1 VKILENEVQQTDD
14 KNINIGELLKNA
26 RESKGLTIEKACEET
41 RISKDFLRA
50 VEDNQYSKI
59 PGEVFVKG
67 ILRTYGNY
75 LGLDGT
81 KLIEQYKIYAQG
93 LAPEQAAI
101 PKIREATHVTITP
114 TFKPNEDTPKNQKN
128 SLLLIL
134 VAVVVVLLAVG
145 AYYFSFMV
153 KPAGQPNAP
162 VSKTVQSPQTQPAP
176 KTSVFPQ
183 ETNAAKQQAVQ
194 PNATVPKN
202 APQPKQA
209 PDTQA
214 SPTTGKVNVDITCK
228 GICWLQVYDNNKLV
242 YEGTMGKDEKMHF
255 ASDTALR
262 VVYGNIRDVH
272 VNVNGKAEP
281 AMDTNDVVTKN
292 YGQSEQKGI

>member
-1 VKILENEVQQTDD
+1 
-14 KNINIGELLKNA
+14 
-26 RESKGLTIEKACEET
+26 
-41 RISKDFLRA
+41 

-114 TFKPNEDTPKNQKN
+114 TFKPNEDTPKNQKS

-134 VAVVVVLLAVG
+134 VAVVVIILAVG
-145 AYYFSFMV
+145 AYYFSFIA
-153 KPAGQPNAP
+153 KPVAQPSAQSSAP
-162 VSKTVQSPQTQPAP
+162 VQSTPSQPAP
-176 KTSVFPQ
+176 KAPAAPQ
-183 ETNAAKQQAVQ
+183 AANDAKQPAT
-194 PNATVPKN
+194 PENATAPKDIAKPN
-202 APQPKQA
+202 QA
-209 PDTQA
+209 TDTQA
-214 SPTTGKVNVDITCK
+214 PATTGKVNVDITCK

-242 YEGTMGKDEKMHF
+242 YEGTMGKNEKMHF

-262 VVYGNIRDVH
+262 VVYGNIRDVQ
-272 VNVNGKAEP
+272 VNVNGKDEP
-281 AMDTNDVVTKN
+281 SMDTNEVVTKE
-292 YGQSEQKGI
+292 YGQPNQKGL

>member
-1 VKILENEVQQTDD
+1 MENEVQQTES

-26 RESKGLTIEKACEET
+26 RESKGLTIEQACEET

-50 VEDNQYSKI
+50 VEDNQYSKV

-67 ILRTYGNY
+67 ILRTYGNF

-114 TFKPNEDTPKNQKN
+114 TFKPNEDTPKNQKS

-134 VAVVVVLLAVG
+134 VAVVVIILAVG
-145 AYYFSFMV
+145 AYYFSFIA
-153 KPAGQPNAP
+153 KPAAQPSA
-162 VSKTVQSPQTQPAP
+162 QSSVPAQSTQTQPAP
-176 KTSVFPQ
+176 KAPAIPQ
-183 ETNAAKQQAVQ
+183 ATNDAKQPAAQA
-194 PNATVPKN
+194 NATASKDATKPN
-202 APQPKQA
+202 PAA
-209 PDTQA
+209 DTQA
-214 SPTTGKVNVDITCK
+214 PATTGKVNLDITCK
-228 GICWLQVYDNNKLV
+228 GICWMQVYDNNKLV

-255 ASDTALR
+255 ASDTTLR
-262 VVYGNIRDVH
+262 VVYGNIRDVQ
-272 VNVNGKAEP
+272 VSVNGKAEP
-281 AMDTNDVVTKN
+281 AMDTNDVVTKD
-292 YGQSEQKGI
+292 YGQSDQKGI

>member
-1 VKILENEVQQTDD
+1 
-14 KNINIGELLKNA
+14 
-26 RESKGLTIEKACEET
+26 
-41 RISKDFLRA
+41 LRA

-134 VAVVVVLLAVG
+134 VAVVVDITCCGCLLFFVYGETCGTTKCACFKNC
-145 AYYFSFMV
+145 AKSPDSACSKNIRFSLRKQMLLSNKLFNRMQLFPRMHLSLS
-153 KPAGQPNAP
+153 KHQIPKHPA
-162 VSKTVQSPQTQPAP
+162 
-176 KTSVFPQ
+176 
-183 ETNAAKQQAVQ
+183 
-194 PNATVPKN
+194 
-202 APQPKQA
+202 
-209 PDTQA
+209 
-214 SPTTGKVNVDITCK
+214 TTGKVNVDITCK

-262 VVYGNIRDVH
+262 VVYGNIRDVQ

-281 AMDTNDVVTKN
+281 AMDTNDVVTKD
-292 YGQSEQKGI
+292 YGQSDQKGI

>member
-1 VKILENEVQQTDD
+1 VKILENEVQQTEN

-26 RESKGLTIEKACEET
+26 RESKNLTIEQACEET
-41 RISKDFLRA
+41 RISKEFLRA

-93 LAPEQAAI
+93 LAPEQATI

-114 TFKPNEDTPKNQKN
+114 TFKPNEDTPKSQKS

-134 VAVVVVLLAVG
+134 VAIVVILLAVG

-153 KPAGQPNAP
+153 KPAAQPNAP
-162 VSKTVQSPQTQPAP
+162 VSKPVQSAQTQAAPKAPAAPKATTDTQQQTAPADTAVPKDASKPNQAADAQAPAP
-176 KTSVFPQ
+176 
-183 ETNAAKQQAVQ
+183 
-194 PNATVPKN
+194 
-202 APQPKQA
+202 
-209 PDTQA
+209 
-214 SPTTGKVNVDITCK
+214 TGKVNVDITCK

-262 VVYGNIRDVH
+262 VVYGNIRDVQ

-281 AMDTNDVVTKN
+281 AMDTNDVVTKD
-292 YGQSEQKGI
+292 YGQSDQKGI